1 MNHHKPILL
10 FIITYFLA
18 DDSIGAKLSN
28 IKKSEPI
35 LNFEN
40 KKYNDE
46 IKKCLRIWPQD
57 NDTEGFFVAKI
68 RKS

>member
-28 IKKSEPI
+28 IKKIS
-35 LNFEN
+35 
-40 KKYNDE
+40 
-46 IKKCLRIWPQD
+46 
-57 NDTEGFFVAKI
+57 FFYEH
-68 RKS
+68 RHRSSHLQ